1 MEQNLKPTNTNES
14 SDEVDLDRL
23 AESISSGEIKF
34 SNVPEEPNGPEK
46 PKFEG
51 YKTNT
56 LFFHFL
62 CVFGVVFVSLLFF
75 LQIYLTPIT
84 VVGQSMLPNIN
95 ASTTSNEDTT
105 HCDVVY
111 YRAKDSYS
119 RGDVVIISNEKNQY
133 IDNTNST
140 STNTV
145 NFLIKRI
152 IACPGDTIIFSRDNV
167 IENKYYYVVIVK
179 DQNGNVVNFNDE
191 DYIKEPMYYV
201 YYEHQTLIGLAGEIS
216 NAIFD
221 DGVGYYQ
228 IKMSENQ
235 YFAMGDNRNNSSDS
249 RYFGPVN
256 SEDICG
262 DVRLHVKYGENIWI
276 ALFNKFKSY
285 LSVSYIKLKENL

>member
-1 MEQNLKPTNTNES
+1 MEENLKSTNTNNG
-14 SDEVDLDRL
+14 SDEVDLEKL
-23 AESISSGEIKF
+23 AESISFDGF
-34 SNVPEEPNGPEK
+34 NYPSNSEEPIEPEK

-95 ASTTSNEDTT
+95 VSTTSNEDQT

-111 YRAKDSYS
+111 YRAKESYS
-119 RGDVVIISNEKNQY
+119 YGDVVIISNEKSQY
-133 IDNTNST
+133 IDNS
-140 STNTV
+140 SLKEPV

-167 IENKYYYVVIVK
+167 IGNKYYYVVTVK
-179 DQNGNVVNFNDE
+179 DQNGNVVEINDE

-201 YYEHQTLIGLAGEIS
+201 NGSTGEIA
-216 NAIFD
+216 NAILD
-221 DGVGYYQ
+221 DSVGYYQ
-228 IKMSENQ
+228 LKMNENQ

-249 RYFGPVN
+249 RYFGAVN
-256 SEDICG
+256 SKDICG
-262 DVRLHVKYGENIWI
+262 NIRLHVKYGENIWI
-276 ALFNKFKSY
+276 ALFNKLKSCLSTSY
-285 LSVSYIKLKENL
+285 LQLKENL

>member
-1 MEQNLKPTNTNES
+1 MEQNLNTTNEQR
-14 SDEVDLDRL
+14 DFNEVDLDKL
-23 AESISSGEIKF
+23 AESISSGEPKF
-34 SNVPEEPNGPEK
+34 SSVPEEPIEPEK

-95 ASTTSNEDTT
+95 VSTTSNEDTI

-111 YRAKDSYS
+111 YRAKENYEH
-119 RGDVVIISNEKNQY
+119 GDVVIISNENSQY
-133 IDNTNST
+133 IDNST
-140 STNTV
+140 QKNAV

-167 IENKYYYVVIVK
+167 IENKYYYVVTVK
-179 DQNGNVVNFNDE
+179 DHNGNVVEINDE
-191 DYIKEPMYYV
+191 DYINEAMYFT
-201 YYEHQTLIGLAGEIS
+201 YYEHQTLVGLAGEIS

-221 DGVGYYQ
+221 DSVGYYQ
-228 IKMSENQ
+228 IKMNENQ
-235 YFAMGDNRNNSSDS
+235 YFAMGDNRNHSSDS
-249 RYFGPVN
+249 RYFGAIN
-256 SEDICG
+256 LKDICG

-276 ALFNKFKSY
+276 ALFNKLKSCLSTSY
-285 LSVSYIKLKENL
+285 LQLKENL

>member
-1 MEQNLKPTNTNES
+1 MEENLKSTNTNNG
-14 SDEVDLDRL
+14 SDEVDLDKL
-23 AESISSGEIKF
+23 AESISFDGF
-34 SNVPEEPNGPEK
+34 NYPSNHEEPIEPEK

-95 ASTTSNEDTT
+95 VSTISNEDQT

-111 YRAKDSYS
+111 YRAKESYS
-119 RGDVVIISNEKNQY
+119 HGDVVIISNEKSQY
-133 IDNTNST
+133 IDNS
-140 STNTV
+140 SLKEPV

-167 IENKYYYVVIVK
+167 IENKYYYVVTVK
-179 DQNGNVVNFNDE
+179 DQNGNVVEINDE

-201 YYEHQTLIGLAGEIS
+201 DGSSGEIA
-216 NAIFD
+216 NAILD
-221 DGVGYYQ
+221 DSVGFYQ
-228 IKMSENQ
+228 LKMNENQ

-249 RYFGPVN
+249 RYFGAVN
-256 SEDICG
+256 LKDICG
-262 DVRLHVKYGENIWI
+262 NVRLHVKYGENIWI
-276 ALFNKFKSY
+276 ALFNKLKSCLSTSY
-285 LSVSYIKLKENL
+285 LQLKENL